1 MKTEDSVLIKLI
13 EDMIKN
19 STEDTFTF
27 PDGIHMS
34 FFNVDA
40 VEASKYWTNEVLSFY
55 KNNKVWIESEQ
66 LKEKETLYKD

>member
-27 PDGIHMS
+27 PDGIYMS

-40 VEASKYWTNEVLSFY
+40 VEAIKYWTNEVLSFY

>member
-1 MKTEDSVLIKLI
+1 MKTEDTVLIKLI

-27 PDGIHMS
+27 PDGIYMR

-40 VEASKYWTNEVLSFY
+40 VEAIKYWTNEVLSFY

-66 LKEKETLYKD
+66 LKEKEAIYKD